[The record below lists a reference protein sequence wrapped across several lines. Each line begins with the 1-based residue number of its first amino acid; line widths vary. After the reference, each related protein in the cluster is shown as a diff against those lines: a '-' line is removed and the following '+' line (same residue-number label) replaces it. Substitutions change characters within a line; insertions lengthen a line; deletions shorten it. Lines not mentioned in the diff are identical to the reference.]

1 MHVEARA
8 AFAAVDVYA
17 PASHGALCGSGHPVS
32 VSVIDRE
39 AFGLYEVSEHAAH
52 CAFDCAVPIL
62 KVYVPALHGKIGWQE
77 LVMVWGKGAS

>member
-1 MHVEARA
+1 VHDEADA
-8 AFAAVDVYA
+8 VVAAVDVYA
-17 PASHGALCGSGHPVS
+17 PASHGVLCGSGHPVS

-52 CAFDCAVPIL
+52 CAFDCAVPIV
-62 KVYVPALHGKIGWQE
+62 KVYVPASHGKIGWQE